1 VSFAAVF
8 PMILKD
14 LCESELSVGG
24 PGPIL
29 VMCNT
34 SCRTLACMGT
44 TRPSTVEL
52 RRLAASQDG
61 FFTTEQAEALGFVA
75 PAMVANIAVG
85 DWIKVERN
93 LYRLAGWPH
102 SDLEQFAMW
111 CAWFG
116 GDAVISHQSAAELH
130 GFGHLH
136 PQFVHVS
143 AFTNLR
149 VADTRLAVHRLQLT
163 PHDFESTGTFRIT
176 TPVRTV
182 LDLAA
187 GGISQ
192 ITLDEVVGD
201 AVAIGRVEPGVLYE
215 EAVNGPERVAERVE
229 LALSACT

>member
-1 VSFAAVF
+1 MSTSG
-8 PMILKD
+8 P
-14 LCESELSVGG
+14 SVD
-24 PGPIL
+24 
-29 VMCNT
+29 
-34 SCRTLACMGT
+34 
-44 TRPSTVEL
+44 EL
-52 RRLAASQDG
+52 RRLAARQDG
-61 FFTTEQAEALGFVA
+61 YFTTEQAEELGFDAAVA
-75 PAMVANIAVG
+75 RVNSSTGIWTV
-85 DWIKVERN
+85 VERN
-93 LYRLAGWPH
+93 LYRIADWPH

-149 VADTRLAVHRLQLT
+149 LTDTRLAVHRLQLD
-163 PHDFESTGTFRIT
+163 PRDFESTGTFRLT

-201 AVAIGRVEPGVLYE
+201 AVAIGRVEPSRLYD
-215 EAVNGPERVAERVE
+215 EATASSDRVAERVE
-229 LALSACT
+229 LALSACS

>member
-1 VSFAAVF
+1 
-8 PMILKD
+8 
-14 LCESELSVGG
+14 
-24 PGPIL
+24 
-29 VMCNT
+29 
-34 SCRTLACMGT
+34 MGS
-44 TRPSTVEL
+44 TRPSTEEL
-52 RRLAASQDG
+52 QRLAASQDG
-61 FFTTEQAEALGFVA
+61 YFTTEQADSLGFD
-75 PAMVANIAVG
+75 PATVQATVTAG
-85 DWIKVERN
+85 DWIRVERN
-93 LYRLAGWPH
+93 LCRLAGWPH

-143 AFTNLR
+143 AYTDTRLT
-149 VADTRLAVHRLQLT
+149 DTRLAVHRL
-163 PHDFESTGTFRIT
+163 HVSARDIESAGTFRMT

-201 AVAIGRVEPGVLYE
+201 AVAIGRVDAGVLYT
-215 EAVNGPERVAERVE
+215 EAVSCPERVAERVE
-229 LALSACT
+229 LALSACY

>member
-1 VSFAAVF
+1 MS
-8 PMILKD
+8 
-14 LCESELSVGG
+14 
-24 PGPIL
+24 
-29 VMCNT
+29 
-34 SCRTLACMGT
+34 T

-61 FFTTEQAEALGFVA
+61 YFTTEQAEALGYEAQSVQ
-75 PAMVANIAVG
+75 ANIVAG
-85 DWIKVERN
+85 DWSKVERN
-93 LYRLAGWPH
+93 LCRLADWPH

-149 VADTRLAVHRLQLT
+149 LTDTRLAVHRLQLE

-201 AVAIGRVEPGVLYE
+201 AVAIGRVDAGTLYT
-215 EAVNGPERVAERVE
+215 EAASGPDRVAERIE
-229 LALSACT
+229 LALSSCT

>member
-1 VSFAAVF
+1 MS
-8 PMILKD
+8 
-14 LCESELSVGG
+14 
-24 PGPIL
+24 
-29 VMCNT
+29 
-34 SCRTLACMGT
+34 T

-61 FFTTEQAEALGFVA
+61 YFTTEQAESLGFE
-75 PAMVANIAVG
+75 PSSTQANIAVG
-85 DWIKVERN
+85 DWIRIERN
-93 LYRLAGWPH
+93 LCRLADWPH

-143 AFTNLR
+143 AYTNLR
-149 VADTRLAVHRLQLT
+149 LTDTRLAVHRLQLE
-163 PHDFESTGTFRIT
+163 PRDFESTGTFRIT

-182 LDLAA
+182 LDLAG

-201 AVAIGRVEPGVLYE
+201 AVAIGRVDAGALYA
-215 EAVNGPERVAERVE
+215 EAAGGPDRVAERVE

>member
-1 VSFAAVF
+1 
-8 PMILKD
+8 M
-14 LCESELSVGG
+14 
-24 PGPIL
+24 
-29 VMCNT
+29 
-34 SCRTLACMGT
+34 T
-44 TRPSTVEL
+44 TRPSALEL

-61 FFTTEQAEALGFVA
+61 YFTIEQAEDLGYEHA
-75 PAMVANIAVG
+75 SMHANIVAG
-85 DWIKVERN
+85 DWTKVERN
-93 LYRLAGWPH
+93 LCRLSDWPH
-102 SDLEQFAMW
+102 NDLEHFAMW

-143 AFTNLR
+143 AYTNLR
-149 VADTRLAVHRLQLT
+149 LADTRLAVHRLQLT
-163 PHDFESTGTFRIT
+163 PHDIESTGTFRMT

-201 AVAIGRVEPGVLYE
+201 AVAIGRVDPSVLYA
-215 EAVNGPERVAERVE
+215 EATNGTDRVAERVE

>member
-1 VSFAAVF
+1 
-8 PMILKD
+8 
-14 LCESELSVGG
+14 
-24 PGPIL
+24 
-29 VMCNT
+29 
-34 SCRTLACMGT
+34 MGT
-44 TRPSTVEL
+44 SGPSVDEL
-52 RRLAASQDG
+52 RRLAARQDG
-61 FFTTEQAEALGFVA
+61 YFTTEQAEELGFDAAVA
-75 PAMVANIAVG
+75 RVNSSTGIWTV
-85 DWIKVERN
+85 VERN
-93 LYRLAGWPH
+93 LYRIADWPH

-149 VADTRLAVHRLQLT
+149 LTDTRLAIHRLQLD
-163 PHDFESTGTFRIT
+163 PRDFESRGTFRLT
-176 TPVRTV
+176 TPTRTV

-201 AVAIGRVEPGVLYE
+201 AVAIGRVEPSRLYD
-215 EAVNGPERVAERVE
+215 EARAGSDRVAERVE
-229 LALSACT
+229 LALSACS

>member
-1 VSFAAVF
+1 MS
-8 PMILKD
+8 
-14 LCESELSVGG
+14 
-24 PGPIL
+24 
-29 VMCNT
+29 
-34 SCRTLACMGT
+34 TL
-44 TRPSTVEL
+44 RPSTVEL
-52 RRLAASQDG
+52 RRLAARQDG
-61 FFTTEQAEALGFVA
+61 YFTTEQAEALGFEA
-75 PAMVANIAVG
+75 PAVVANIAVG
-85 DWIKVERN
+85 DWTKVERN
-93 LYRLAGWPH
+93 LCRLTDWPH

-143 AFTNLR
+143 AYTNLR
-149 VADTRLAVHRLQLT
+149 LTDTRLAVHRLQLS
-163 PHDFESTGTFRIT
+163 PKDFESTGTFRMT

-201 AVAIGRVEPGVLYE
+201 AVAIGRVDPGSLYD
-215 EAVNGPERVAERVE
+215 EAVGGPERVAERVE
-229 LALSACT
+229 LALSSCT

>member
-1 VSFAAVF
+1 
-8 PMILKD
+8 M
-14 LCESELSVGG
+14 SE
-24 PGPIL
+24 
-29 VMCNT
+29 
-34 SCRTLACMGT
+34 

-52 RRLAASQDG
+52 RRLASGQDG
-61 FFTTEQAEALGFVA
+61 YFTTEQAAVLGFDASAVQG
-75 PAMVANIAVG
+75 NIAVG
-85 DWIKVERN
+85 DWVKVERN
-93 LYRLAGWPH
+93 LCRLADWPH
-102 SDLEQFAMW
+102 NDLEQFAMW

-143 AFTNLR
+143 AFTNLKLT
-149 VADTRLAVHRLQLT
+149 DTRLAVHRLQLT
-163 PHDFESTGTFRIT
+163 PHDFESTGAFRIT

-201 AVAIGRVEPGVLYE
+201 AVAIGRVDAGALYG
-215 EAVNGPERVAERVE
+215 EASHGQDRVAERVE
-229 LALSACT
+229 LALASCT

>member
-1 VSFAAVF
+1 
-8 PMILKD
+8 MILKD
-14 LCESELSVGG
+14 LCEYDDSGESLAN
-24 PGPIL
+24 L

-34 SCRTLACMGT
+34 SCRILMCMST
-44 TRPSTVEL
+44 TPPSTVEL

-61 FFTTEQAEALGFVA
+61 YFTTEQALGLGFEHSSVQ
-75 PAMVANIAVG
+75 ANIAVG
-85 DWIKVERN
+85 DWCTVERN
-93 LYRLAGWPH
+93 LYRLADWPH

-143 AFTNLR
+143 AYTNLR
-149 VADTRLAVHRLQLT
+149 LTDTRLAVHRLQLSAR
-163 PHDFESTGTFRIT
+163 DFESTGTFRIT

-201 AVAIGRVEPGVLYE
+201 AVAIGRVDAGALYA
-215 EAVNGPERVAERVE
+215 EASSGPDRVAERVE

>member
-1 VSFAAVF
+1 MS
-8 PMILKD
+8 
-14 LCESELSVGG
+14 
-24 PGPIL
+24 
-29 VMCNT
+29 
-34 SCRTLACMGT
+34 T

-61 FFTTEQAEALGFVA
+61 YFTVEQAESLGFDHPSIQASIVA
-75 PAMVANIAVG
+75 G
-85 DWIKVERN
+85 DWTKVERN
-93 LYRLAGWPH
+93 LCRLAEWPH

-143 AFTNLR
+143 AYTNMRL
-149 VADTRLAVHRLQLT
+149 ADTRLAVHRLQLT

-201 AVAIGRVEPGVLYE
+201 AVAIGRVDPGVLYA
-215 EAVNGPERVAERVE
+215 EASSGTERVTERVE

>member
-1 VSFAAVF
+1 MS
-8 PMILKD
+8 
-14 LCESELSVGG
+14 
-24 PGPIL
+24 
-29 VMCNT
+29 
-34 SCRTLACMGT
+34 T

-61 FFTTEQAEALGFVA
+61 YFTTEQAEHLGFEP
-75 PAMVANIAVG
+75 PAVLANIVAG
-85 DWIKVERN
+85 EWDKVERN
-93 LYRLAGWPH
+93 LCRLADWPH

-143 AFTNLR
+143 AYTNLR
-149 VADTRLAVHRLQLT
+149 LTDTRLAVHRLQLT
-163 PHDFESTGTFRIT
+163 AHDFESTGTFRIT

-201 AVAIGRVEPGVLYE
+201 AVAIGRVDTGALYE
-215 EAVNGPERVAERVE
+215 EAVNGPDRVAERVE
-229 LALSACT
+229 LALSSCT

>member
-1 VSFAAVF
+1 MS
-8 PMILKD
+8 P
-14 LCESELSVGG
+14 
-24 PGPIL
+24 
-29 VMCNT
+29 T
-34 SCRTLACMGT
+34 H
-44 TRPSTVEL
+44 PSIVDL

-61 FFTTEQAEALGFVA
+61 YFTTEQAEALGFEA

-85 DWIKVERN
+85 DWTKVERN
-93 LYRLAGWPH
+93 LFRLTDWPH

-149 VADTRLAVHRLQLT
+149 LTDTRLAVHRLQLT
-163 PHDFESTGTFRIT
+163 PHDFESTGTFRMT
-176 TPVRTV
+176 TPVRTI

-201 AVAIGRVEPGVLYE
+201 AAAIGRVDPSALYE
-215 EAVNGPERVAERVE
+215 EAVNGPDRVAERVE

>member
-1 VSFAAVF
+1 MSTSG
-8 PMILKD
+8 P
-14 LCESELSVGG
+14 SVD
-24 PGPIL
+24 
-29 VMCNT
+29 
-34 SCRTLACMGT
+34 
-44 TRPSTVEL
+44 EL
-52 RRLAASQDG
+52 RRLAARQDG
-61 FFTTEQAEALGFVA
+61 YFTTEQAEELGFDAAVA
-75 PAMVANIAVG
+75 RVNSSTGIWTV
-85 DWIKVERN
+85 VERN
-93 LYRLAGWPH
+93 LYRIADWPH

-149 VADTRLAVHRLQLT
+149 LTDTRLAVHRLQLD
-163 PHDFESTGTFRIT
+163 PRDFESTGTFRLT
-176 TPVRTV
+176 TPTRTV

-201 AVAIGRVEPGVLYE
+201 AVAIGRVDPSRLFD
-215 EAVNGPERVAERVE
+215 EATAGSDRVAERVE
-229 LALSACT
+229 LALSACS

>member
-1 VSFAAVF
+1 MSTIEGSAA
-8 PMILKD
+8 
-14 LCESELSVGG
+14 
-24 PGPIL
+24 
-29 VMCNT
+29 
-34 SCRTLACMGT
+34 
-44 TRPSTVEL
+44 EL

-61 FFTTEQAEALGFVA
+61 YFTTEQAERLGFGHSALHANFVA
-75 PAMVANIAVG
+75 GGWMR
-85 DWIKVERN
+85 VERN
-93 LYRLAGWPH
+93 LCRLSDWPR

-149 VADTRLAVHRLQLT
+149 LTDTRLAVHRLQLE
-163 PHDFESTGTFRIT
+163 PHDFESTGTFRLT
-176 TPVRTV
+176 TPIRTV
-182 LDLAA
+182 LDLAG

-201 AVAIGRVEPGVLYE
+201 AVAIGRVDAGALYQ
-215 EAVNGPERVAERVE
+215 EATAGSDRVSERIE
-229 LALSACT
+229 LALSACI

>member
-1 VSFAAVF
+1 MS
-8 PMILKD
+8 
-14 LCESELSVGG
+14 
-24 PGPIL
+24 
-29 VMCNT
+29 
-34 SCRTLACMGT
+34 T
-44 TRPSTVEL
+44 TQPTNVEL

-61 FFTTEQAEALGFVA
+61 YFTTEQALAFGFDSSTIQ
-75 PAMVANIAVG
+75 ANIG
-85 DWIKVERN
+85 GGYWLKVERN
-93 LYRLAGWPH
+93 LCRLADWPH
-102 SDLEQFAMW
+102 SELEEFAMW

-130 GFGHLH
+130 GFGHLQ

-143 AFTNLR
+143 AYTNLR
-149 VADTRLAVHRLQLT
+149 LADSRLAVHRLQLSAR
-163 PHDFESTGTFRIT
+163 DIECTGTFRIT

-201 AVAIGRVEPGVLYE
+201 SIVIGRVDAVVLYSE
-215 EAVNGPERVAERVE
+215 STTASDRVAERVE

>member
-1 VSFAAVF
+1 MS
-8 PMILKD
+8 
-14 LCESELSVGG
+14 
-24 PGPIL
+24 
-29 VMCNT
+29 
-34 SCRTLACMGT
+34 T

-61 FFTTEQAEALGFVA
+61 YFTTEQAESLGFE
-75 PAMVANIAVG
+75 PSSTQANIAVG
-85 DWIKVERN
+85 DWIRVERN
-93 LYRLAGWPH
+93 LCRLADWPH

-143 AFTNLR
+143 AYTNLR
-149 VADTRLAVHRLQLT
+149 LTDTRLAVHRLQLA
-163 PHDFESTGTFRIT
+163 PRDFESTGTFRIT

-182 LDLAA
+182 LDLAG

-201 AVAIGRVEPGVLYE
+201 AVAIGRVDAGALYA
-215 EAVNGPERVAERVE
+215 EAAGGPDRVAERVE